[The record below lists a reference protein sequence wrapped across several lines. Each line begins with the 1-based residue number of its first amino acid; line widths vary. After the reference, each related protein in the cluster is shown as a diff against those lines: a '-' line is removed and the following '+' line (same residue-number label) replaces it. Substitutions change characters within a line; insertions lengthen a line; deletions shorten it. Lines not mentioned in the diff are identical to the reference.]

1 MLGDILSHYVVWVSH
16 HYLWRSLND
25 PATEV
30 IGFACSH
37 WRPVALALEPS
48 TDLGHGFAEPR
59 LFAVFLVP
67 FSPTLGLPL
76 CIPCVGSPVSWS
88 SVFLSLSLLLLVGGA
103 HPPLVAWEKR
113 CVGGN
118 CFEVFRSK
126 NVFVHPLLS
135 TASLTHIELQIGNRF
150 LHC

>member
-1 MLGDILSHYVVWVSH
+1 MPGLSVTPCDARGRTIS
-16 HYLWRSLND
+16 LCGLSFTSLSLKISLND

-30 IGFACSH
+30 IGFACSR

-103 HPPLVAWEKR
+103 HPPLVA
-113 CVGGN
+113 
-118 CFEVFRSK
+118 
-126 NVFVHPLLS
+126 
-135 TASLTHIELQIGNRF
+135 
-150 LHC
+150 